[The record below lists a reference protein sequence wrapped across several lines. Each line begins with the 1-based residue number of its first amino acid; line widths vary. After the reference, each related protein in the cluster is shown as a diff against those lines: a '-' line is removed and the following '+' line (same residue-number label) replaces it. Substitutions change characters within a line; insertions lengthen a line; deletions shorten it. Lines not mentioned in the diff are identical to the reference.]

1 MPHNPSDTV
10 QLEPEEVKLVVQYM
24 EEGNMSEG
32 GGLWKNE
39 SASPSLPL

>member
-10 QLEPEEVKLVVQYM
+10 QLKLEEVKLVVQYM

>member
-1 MPHNPSDTV
+1 M
-10 QLEPEEVKLVVQYM
+10 VVQCM

-39 SASPSLPL
+39 TASPSLPL